1 MALAQLNL
9 ENLDGSNGFTING
22 IDEFDQLG
30 SSVSSA
36 GDINGDGI
44 DDLIISAPNASVND
58 FFSDE
63 GEAYV
68 VFGTTEGFD
77 SELDLTSLNGS
88 NGFTIIGIDNDDRLG
103 GSVSNA
109 GDINGDGIDDLII
122 SAPNASVNDFFSD
135 EGEAYVVFGTT
146 EGFDSE
152 LDLTSLNGSNG
163 FTIIGIDNDDR
174 LGSSV
179 SSAGDINGDGLDDLI
194 VGAPNAGEII
204 TVFNPYDYQSNSYE
218 QSNRRGEAYVVF
230 GTTDGFDSELDLT
243 SLDGNNGFII
253 SGIDE
258 FDRLGSSVS
267 SAGDINGDGFD
278 DLIIGAPYT
287 KYYSYRG
294 FRISEG
300 EAYVVFGTTDGFDSE
315 LDLTSLDG
323 NNGFIISGI
332 DEFDRLGSSVSSAG
346 DINGDGFDDLIIGAP
361 YTKYYS
367 YRGFRISEGE
377 AYVVFGTTD
386 GFDSELD
393 LTSLDGSN
401 GFTISGIDNDDNLL
415 GFAVSSA
422 GDFNGDGFD
431 DIIIG
436 APVADSANGEYS
448 GEVYLLFGKSNGF
461 NADID
466 LTELD
471 ANDGFI
477 ITGLNKFDQLGSS
490 VSSAGDIDGDGF
502 DDLIIS
508 APLANS
514 GSSAFNN
521 GEAYIIFGFNPL
533 EETPEITG
541 TSNNDVITGTTQEE
555 IISGLRGNDS
565 LKGLA
570 GDDTLSGGNG
580 SDTLRGGTDDDLLK
594 GQQGFDLLVG
604 DRGNDTLSG
613 GLGSDT
619 LRGGAD
625 ADLLQGNSGF
635 DILFGN
641 NGNDTLL
648 GGFGNDTLRGDA
660 GSDRLEGGKGN
671 DNLLGGTG
679 VDLFVLKPGQGNDR
693 IVDYFD
699 GIDRFI
705 LGGGLEFDDLTIV
718 QNINNTQIKI
728 TGTNKTL
735 ATLNSVTANFLNA
748 DDFIVES

>member
-1 MALAQLNL
+1 M
-9 ENLDGSNGFTING
+9 
-22 IDEFDQLG
+22 
-30 SSVSSA
+30 
-36 GDINGDGI
+36 
-44 DDLIISAPNASVND
+44 
-58 FFSDE
+58 
-63 GEAYV
+63 
-68 VFGTTEGFD
+68 
-77 SELDLTSLNGS
+77 
-88 NGFTIIGIDNDDRLG
+88 
-103 GSVSNA
+103 
-109 GDINGDGIDDLII
+109 
-122 SAPNASVNDFFSD
+122 
-135 EGEAYVVFGTT
+135 
-146 EGFDSE
+146 
-152 LDLTSLNGSNG
+152 
-163 FTIIGIDNDDR
+163 
-174 LGSSV
+174 
-179 SSAGDINGDGLDDLI
+179 
-194 VGAPNAGEII
+194 
-204 TVFNPYDYQSNSYE
+204 
-218 QSNRRGEAYVVF
+218 
-230 GTTDGFDSELDLT
+230 
-243 SLDGNNGFII
+243 
-253 SGIDE
+253 
-258 FDRLGSSVS
+258 
-267 SAGDINGDGFD
+267 
-278 DLIIGAPYT
+278 
-287 KYYSYRG
+287 
-294 FRISEG
+294 
-300 EAYVVFGTTDGFDSE
+300 
-315 LDLTSLDG
+315 
-323 NNGFIISGI
+323 
-332 DEFDRLGSSVSSAG
+332 
-346 DINGDGFDDLIIGAP
+346 
-361 YTKYYS
+361 
-367 YRGFRISEGE
+367 
-377 AYVVFGTTD
+377 
-386 GFDSELD
+386 
-393 LTSLDGSN
+393 
-401 GFTISGIDNDDNLL
+401 
-415 GFAVSSA
+415 
-422 GDFNGDGFD
+422 
-431 DIIIG
+431 
-436 APVADSANGEYS
+436 ADSANGEYS